1 MNIPATLTNPQPKRD
16 IRFIAMNH
24 LVTATVTYS
33 DDGKPIGVTLR
44 ADKAPESANASLAM
58 FSDMTTKALQDGFT
72 VDDIERWFAEKGL
85 ARLAEPLLSI
95 LREPAS

>member
-33 DDGKPIGVTLR
+33 AEGKPIALGLR
-44 ADKAPESANASLAM
+44 ADKATEETNKQLAM
-58 FSDMTTKALQDGFT
+58 FSDMTSKALSEGNT
-72 VDDIERWFAEKGL
+72 VDDIERWFTDAGL

-95 LREPAS
+95 LREPAA